1 MSKFLITYFDNFQN
15 SETRIQ
21 WHLQTNDVLL
31 QALQINNNQY
41 DEFEAELNQGILD
54 GFEGLDVLQPNFDVT
69 TFIDQFD
76 VNSLIE
82 VQKYLHV
89 ISQN

>member
-41 DEFEAELNQGILD
+41 DEFEAEFNQGILD
-54 GFEGLDVLQPNFDVT
+54 GFEGLDPNFDVT
-69 TFIDQFD
+69 TFMDQFD